1 MVPVK
6 AAFERRMVVLR
17 LDEILPMRKLPDK
30 VVASLKYRRI
40 AQSVAEVG
48 VIEPL
53 VVVRSPG
60 QGAFMLLDGHV
71 RLAILKALGHGETRC
86 LVADDDEAF
95 TYNKRVNRL
104 ATIQE
109 HFMIVRALERG
120 VPEEKLARAL
130 DVDVKAIKRR
140 RSLLDGVAP
149 EVVELLKDRAVNPVA
164 FDALRKMKPLRQIEV
179 AELMISA
186 GNFTSAY
193 AKALLAATR
202 QSDLANAS
210 KPKKVAGMTTD
221 QMARMERE
229 MESLTKDFRALEAS
243 YGDDVL
249 HLVIASGYL
258 SRLVGNPEIERYM
271 RARHPEILDE
281 FRAIIAAASLD
292 RSAGG
297 GPDMADA

>member
-1 MVPVK
+1 MAEVK
-6 AAFERRMVVLR
+6 AAFESQLLVVR
-17 LDEILPMRKLPDK
+17 VDDILPMRKLSDK
-30 VVASLKYRRI
+30 VRGSVKFGRI

-60 QGAFMLLDGHV
+60 EGPLMLLDGHV
-71 RLAILKALGHGETRC
+71 RLAILKDLGVREVRC
-86 LVADDDEAF
+86 LIADDDEAF

-109 HFMIVRALERG
+109 HYMIVRALERG

-130 DVDVKAIKRR
+130 KVDVRAIKRR
-140 RSLLDGVAP
+140 RNLLDGVTP
-149 EVVELLKDRAVNPVA
+149 EVIELLKDRSVNPVA
-164 FDALRKMKPLRQIEV
+164 FDVLRKMKPMRQVEV
-179 AELMISA
+179 AELMVSV

-193 AKALLAATR
+193 AQALLAATR
-202 QSDLANAS
+202 QHDLIHAN
-210 KPKKVAGMTTD
+210 KPKKVGGMTSE

-229 MESLTKDFRALEAS
+229 MESLTQDFKALEAS

-258 SRLVGNPEIERYM
+258 SRLVANPEILGYLRG
-271 RARHPEILDE
+271 RHPEILDE
-281 FRAIIAAASLD
+281 FQAIIAATSLD
-292 RSAGG
+292 RPPSSGLGEAT
-297 GPDMADA
+297 

>member
-1 MVPVK
+1 MAPVR
-6 AAFERRMVVLR
+6 AAFEQDLVMVR
-17 LDEILPMRKLPDK
+17 LDEILPMRKTPEK
-30 VVASLKYRRI
+30 VLTSVKFRRI

-60 QGAFMLLDGHV
+60 GGPYMLLDGHV
-71 RLAILKALGHGETRC
+71 RLAILKDLGERETRC
-86 LVADDDEAF
+86 LISDDDEAF

-109 HFMIVRALERG
+109 HYMIVRAIERG
-120 VPEEKLARAL
+120 VSEEKLARAL
-130 DVDVKAIKRR
+130 NVDAKAIRRR
-140 RSLLDGVAP
+140 RSLLEGVTP
-149 EVVELLKDRAVNPVA
+149 EVVELLKDRAVNPVS
-164 FDALRKMKPLRQIEV
+164 FDALRKMKPMRQIEV

-202 QSDLANAS
+202 QTDLVHAH
-210 KPKKVAGMTTD
+210 KPKKVGGMTSD

-229 MESLTKDFRALEAS
+229 MESLTQDFKALETS

-258 SRLVGNPEIERYM
+258 SRLVGNAEIERYL
-271 RARHPEILDE
+271 RGRHPEILDE
-281 FRAIIAAASLD
+281 FRAIVAAASLD
-292 RSAGG
+292 RAVTLGNPG
-297 GPDMADA
+297 EA

>member
-1 MVPVK
+1 MAPVK
-6 AAFERRMVVLR
+6 AAFERQMVVVR
-17 LDEILPMRKLPDK
+17 LDEILPMRKLPETVLGSVK
-30 VVASLKYRRI
+30 FRRI

-71 RLAILKALGHGETRC
+71 RLAILKDLGQLDTRC
-86 LVADDDEAF
+86 LVAADDEAF

-104 ATIQE
+104 ATVQE

-120 VPEEKLARAL
+120 VSEEKLARAL
-130 DVDVKAIKRR
+130 NVDVKAIKRR
-140 RSLLDGVAP
+140 RNLLDGIAP
-149 EVVELLKDRAVNPVA
+149 EAVELLKDRAVNPVA
-164 FDALRKMKPLRQIEV
+164 FDALRKMKPMRQIEV

-202 QSDLANAS
+202 QTDLANAS
-210 KPKKVAGMTTD
+210 KPKKVAGMTAE

-229 MESLTKDFRALEAS
+229 MDALTKDFKALEAS

-258 SRLVGNPEIERYM
+258 SRLVGNVEIERYM
-271 RARHPEILDE
+271 RGRHPEILEE
-281 FRAIIAAASLD
+281 FRAIIASASLD
-292 RSAGG
+292 RAVGAGEG
-297 GPDMADA
+297 GL

>member
-1 MVPVK
+1 MAPVRV
-6 AAFERRMVVLR
+6 AFEQNLITIR
-17 LDEILPMRKLPDK
+17 LEEILPMRKLADK
-30 VVASLKYRRI
+30 VLSSVKFRRI

-60 QGAFMLLDGHV
+60 GGPYMLLDGHV
-71 RLAILKALGHGETRC
+71 RLAILKDLGARQTRC
-86 LVADDDEAF
+86 LVSADDEAF

-109 HFMIVRALERG
+109 HYMIVRAIERG
-120 VPEEKLARAL
+120 VSEEKLARAL
-130 DVDVKAIKRR
+130 DVDVKAIRRR
-140 RSLLDGVAP
+140 RSLLEGVTP
-149 EVVELLKDRAVNPVA
+149 EVVELLKDRAMNPVT
-164 FDALRKMKPLRQIEV
+164 FDALRKMKPMRQIEV

-202 QSDLANAS
+202 QTDLAQAH
-210 KPKKVAGMTTD
+210 KPKKVGGMTAD

-229 MESLTKDFRALEAS
+229 MESLTQDFKALEAS

-258 SRLVGNPEIERYM
+258 SRLVGNSEVERYL
-271 RARHPEILDE
+271 RGRHPEILDE
-281 FRAIIAAASLD
+281 FKAIVAAASLD
-292 RSAGG
+292 RAVTLGAAEA
-297 GPDMADA
+297 PT

>member
-1 MVPVK
+1 MAPIK
-6 AAFERRMVVLR
+6 AAFERQMVTVR
-17 LDEILPMRKLPDK
+17 LDEILPMRKLADK
-30 VVASLKYRRI
+30 VLTSVKYRRI

-71 RLAILKALGHGETRC
+71 RLSILKSLGHADTRC
-86 LVADDDEAF
+86 LIAADDEAF

-109 HFMIVRALERG
+109 HYMIVRALERG

-130 DVDVKAIKRR
+130 NVDVKAIKRR

-149 EVVELLKDRAVNPVA
+149 EVVELLKDRAVNPVT
-164 FDALRKMKPLRQIEV
+164 FDALRKMKPMRQVEV
-179 AELMISA
+179 AELMVSA

-202 QSDLANAS
+202 QTDLANAS
-210 KPKKVAGMTTD
+210 KPKKVAGMTAD

-229 MESLTKDFRALEAS
+229 MESLTQDFKALEAS

-258 SRLVGNPEIERYM
+258 SRLVGNSQIERYL
-271 RARHPEILDE
+271 RGRHPEILDE

-292 RSAGG
+292 RSAAGA
-297 GPDMADA
+297 ADPL